1 MKRNILPLRSLLLF
15 PDKLHW
21 GKCKFHKKF
30 VRNCSWTNDFVA
42 RYNCIVE
49 IPRQTQTKQG
59 ENRTEGGGG
68 MFTYEQQTKKLLSK
82 RQAVLDRIESDK
94 AEIEKINAKLNAI
107 QLAKIRDALGCDEQG
122 LFELITKHPEQL
134 AKLKQESTAKSDT
147 AQDSDESELIGQTSF
162 FDEKSFKD

>member
-1 MKRNILPLRSLLLF
+1 MML
-15 PDKLHW
+15 
-21 GKCKFHKKF
+21 
-30 VRNCSWTNDFVA
+30 
-42 RYNCIVE
+42 
-49 IPRQTQTKQG
+49 
-59 ENRTEGGGG
+59 
-68 MFTYEQQTKKLLSK
+68 TYEQQTKKLLSK

>member
-1 MKRNILPLRSLLLF
+1 M
-15 PDKLHW
+15 
-21 GKCKFHKKF
+21 
-30 VRNCSWTNDFVA
+30 RNCGWTIGCIA
-42 RYNCIVE
+42 RYNLIVE
-49 IPRQTQTKQG
+49 IPQQTQTKQG
-59 ENRTEGGGG
+59 ENKTEGGGG
-68 MFTYEQQTKKLLSK
+68 MLTYEQQTKKLLST

-134 AKLKQESTAKSDT
+134 AKFRQDSIVESDTET
-147 AQDSDESELIGQTSF
+147 AQDGDESELIGQTSF